1 MINILWFSLCP
12 PYKEVRHAGG
22 QALYKHVVAF
32 LKDKDIK
39 LQMVSLCSKEELQYV
54 KNLSDNYSIELIMEE
69 KSKNLIIDYES
80 RWNPL
85 HRFGGYLSNS
95 RYHKL
100 SKVIQKLKKQE
111 YEPDVIILNWTEMLA
126 LEKTLKSIYPKTP
139 MVAIEEDV
147 AYVKRKRR
155 IDNASN
161 NVAKIFHQIRYKNCV
176 NKEKNWLED
185 MNMVSVYSNKDRE
198 RLTKIGI
205 DNKKIFTFSPVFSD
219 KSKLK
224 WKKKNNDIIFWGAM
238 SRKENSDSA
247 IWFIDMVMPLLK
259 DIDCRF
265 VVVGANPPN
274 ELLEKQSNRIIVTG
288 FVDDPD
294 VYFCDSA
301 CMVVP
306 LVIGAGIKI
315 KVLEGLSSGIPII
328 SNNIGIEGI
337 DVVNGLN
344 YLHAETAQEF
354 ANAITKI
361 MNDKELSDAI
371 SEKAKYMIRKNY
383 NEKASTDKFIEL
395 CKDLVQ

>member
-1 MINILWFSLCP
+1 MNI
-12 PYKEVRHAGG
+12 
-22 QALYKHVVAF
+22 
-32 LKDKDIK
+32 
-39 LQMVSLCSKEELQYV
+39 
-54 KNLSDNYSIELIMEE
+54 
-69 KSKNLIIDYES
+69 
-80 RWNPL
+80 
-85 HRFGGYLSNS
+85 
-95 RYHKL
+95 
-100 SKVIQKLKKQE
+100 
-111 YEPDVIILNWTEMLA
+111 
-126 LEKTLKSIYPKTP
+126 
-139 MVAIEEDV
+139 
-147 AYVKRKRR
+147 
-155 IDNASN
+155 
-161 NVAKIFHQIRYKNCV
+161 
-176 NKEKNWLED
+176 
-185 MNMVSVYSNKDRE
+185 VSVYSNKDRE

-247 IWFIDMVMPLLK
+247 IWFIDRVMPLLK

-265 VVVGANPPN
+265 VVVGANPPK
-274 ELLEKQSNRIIVTG
+274 ELLEKRSNRIIVTG

-337 DVVNGLN
+337 DVTNYLN

-383 NEKASTDKFIEL
+383 NEKASTDKFIKL

>member
-1 MINILWFSLCP
+1 
-12 PYKEVRHAGG
+12 
-22 QALYKHVVAF
+22 
-32 LKDKDIK
+32 
-39 LQMVSLCSKEELQYV
+39 
-54 KNLSDNYSIELIMEE
+54 
-69 KSKNLIIDYES
+69 
-80 RWNPL
+80 
-85 HRFGGYLSNS
+85 
-95 RYHKL
+95 
-100 SKVIQKLKKQE
+100 
-111 YEPDVIILNWTEMLA
+111 
-126 LEKTLKSIYPKTP
+126 
-139 MVAIEEDV
+139 
-147 AYVKRKRR
+147 
-155 IDNASN
+155 
-161 NVAKIFHQIRYKNCV
+161 
-176 NKEKNWLED
+176 
-185 MNMVSVYSNKDRE
+185 
-198 RLTKIGI
+198 
-205 DNKKIFTFSPVFSD
+205 
-219 KSKLK
+219 
-224 WKKKNNDIIFWGAM
+224 M

-247 IWFIDMVMPLLK
+247 IWFIDRVMPLLK

-265 VVVGANPPN
+265 VVVGANPPK
-274 ELLEKQSNRIIVTG
+274 ELLEKRSNRIIVTG

-337 DVVNGLN
+337 DVTNYLN

-383 NEKASTDKFIEL
+383 NEKASTDKFIKL